1 MFPELKNFVQLKLE
15 LLTEKR
21 IVNRATGEQR
31 DNFFQLFLSIFLF
44 LARRQGN
51 VRHKYL
57 EMVKRISFQLDFEAI
72 HQQRSAGMAGGKTK
86 VRCNFGILTLHRSP
100 KAIFLGQQL
109 LE

>member
-1 MFPELKNFVQLKLE
+1 M
-15 LLTEKR
+15 
-21 IVNRATGEQR
+21 
-31 DNFFQLFLSIFLF
+31 
-44 LARRQGN
+44 RR
-51 VRHKYL
+51 KYL

-72 HQQRSAGMAGGKTK
+72 HQQQQSAGMAGGKTK